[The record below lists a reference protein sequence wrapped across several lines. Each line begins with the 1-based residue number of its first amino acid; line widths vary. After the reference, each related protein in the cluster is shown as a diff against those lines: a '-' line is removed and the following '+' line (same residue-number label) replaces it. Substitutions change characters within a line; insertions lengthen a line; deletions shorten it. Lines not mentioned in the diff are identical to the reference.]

1 MAQLG
6 DSAVNDEALVVS
18 HAMVV
23 GSSGSWIMDS
33 GAMSHMC
40 TAKEWFSDY
49 DVLQKPGRV
58 SVGFSR

>member
-1 MAQLG
+1 MA
-6 DSAVNDEALVVS
+6 DSAGDDEALAVS

-23 GSSGSWIMDS
+23 GSSDSWIMDS
-33 GAMSHMC
+33 GATSHMC

-58 SVGFSR
+58 SVGDVGFSR